1 VAFRFPLASVLRLRK
16 TIERRAEVSLKS
28 AQLEVARARR
38 RIDELTGEMAKAW
51 QDREKALGAS
61 TPANR
66 LQLMQVEINAAIEA
80 RRILFET
87 LQTLKLQRDAQMK
100 AYQTAHRGRQVLT
113 DLETQYRDLY
123 EQEELRRQQ
132 KQVDEIFASRWLR
145 S

>member
-38 RIDELTGEMAKAW
+38 RIDELTGEMAKPW